1 MYLGIHI
8 NDRKKKKALNL
19 KESGGFGS
27 TWKMLEGEEGRG
39 EIIIF

>member
-8 NDRKKKKALNL
+8 NDRKKKALNL

-27 TWKMLEGEEGRG
+27 TWKMSEGEEGRG